1 MFLAEPE
8 IATVGTK
15 GQFVIPQR
23 MRRELGIAS
32 KTKLAVY
39 MKGDKL
45 VVAKLSVP
53 PIGQELRSL
62 FAVVDRDLKGKRR
75 PTEREILAEIQ
86 SYRNEK
92 HAPRA

>member
-1 MFLAEPE
+1 VEAE

-23 MRRELGIAS
+23 MRKELGIAS
-32 KTKLAVY
+32 KTRLAVY

-45 VVAKLSVP
+45 VVAKLRVP
-53 PIGQELRSL
+53 RIGQELTSL
-62 FAVVDRDLKGKRR
+62 LAVVDQDLKGKRR

-86 SYRNEK
+86 SYRREK
-92 HAPRA
+92 RGGRT

>member
-1 MFLAEPE
+1 MAEPE

-23 MRRELGIAS
+23 MRRELGISS
-32 KTKLAVY
+32 KTRLAVY
-39 MKGDKL
+39 VKGDKL
-45 VVAKLSVP
+45 VVAKLRVP
-53 PIGQELRSL
+53 PIGQELRGL

-86 SYRNEK
+86 SYRSERRGR
-92 HAPRA
+92 RA